1 MKNNNLNMLVRASI
15 VSNKIL
21 SCFFCFFVMLS
32 TVLMMLSV
40 NIIIPLSDNIQTK
53 IINHITNREIYDTY
67 RGKTDEQT
75 IKNDIKK
82 IKKLDHVED
91 IYLMPYSLTVSE
103 TSGVYFS
110 QHMLDCFH
118 NGYEPTITAG
128 RNFKKGDD
136 KVALVPQMMK
146 DFNESENQINEI
158 DGKSLI
164 GKTLAFS
171 DENQNKINVKVIG
184 AYRTVDPIFSGDEI
198 IIPRT
203 TLIAYNNRVK
213 NNSDIPSS
221 VSDEKEYKI
230 LVDDAKNVER
240 VLNEASEITYVSKAN
255 PIVDAS
261 SYSVAMMILLAI
273 SALFAVM
280 VILGIYMFL
289 KNNISSRIDE
299 IALYRSF
306 GYKSKNIFYVLFT
319 EHLIFGLISIIA
331 GLIITQLLCAFII
344 NGYVYSLVG
353 NSLMEM
359 NVNVTLIPALGFTA
373 VFVLILILIS
383 RKSVKISEKTDL
395 TILLRN

>member
-1 MKNNNLNMLVRASI
+1 MKNSNLNMLVRASI

-32 TVLMMLSV
+32 TVLIMLSV

-136 KVALVPQMMK
+136 KVALVPQIMK

-164 GKTLAFS
+164 GKTLKFS
-171 DENQNKINVKVIG
+171 DENQNKIKVKVIG
-184 AYRTVDPIFSGDEI
+184 AYRTVDPLFSGDEI

-203 TLIAYNNRVK
+203 ALIDYNNRVK

-221 VSDEKEYKI
+221 VSEEKEYKI

-255 PIVDAS
+255 PVVDAS

-273 SALFAVM
+273 SVLFTVM

-331 GLIITQLLCAFII
+331 GLIITQLLCTFII

-359 NVNVTLIPALGFTA
+359 SVNVTLIPSLGFIA

-395 TILLRN
+395 TILLRS